1 MLNDLKMILG
11 INNTDFDNYIEEL
24 ILSAIEDLSSVG
36 IAYTTDS
43 SLIKVAI
50 QTYVK
55 AQFDEHNRA
64 ELQNSYDIQKDNLR
78 KKIDYQGESEEYV
91 YDNIISAW

>member
-11 INNTDFDNYIEEL
+11 INNTDFDDYIEEL

-36 IAYTTDS
+36 IAYTADS

-55 AQFDEHNRA
+55 SQFDEHNRA
-64 ELQNSYDIQKDNLR
+64 ELQSSYDIQKDNLR
-78 KKIDYQGESEEYV
+78 KKEAYQGVSDEYV
-91 YDNIISAW
+91 HDNIISA

>member
-1 MLNDLKMILG
+1 MLEDLKKILG

-36 IAYTTDS
+36 IAYTADS

-55 AQFDEHNRA
+55 AQFDEHNRV

-78 KKIDYQGESEEYV
+78 KKEDYQGESEDYV
-91 YDNIISAW
+91 YDSIISA

>member
-1 MLNDLKMILG
+1 MLEDLKKILG
-11 INNTDFDNYIEEL
+11 INNTDFDSYITGL

-36 IAYTTDS
+36 IAYTADS

-55 AQFDEHNRA
+55 AQFDEHNRV

-78 KKIDYQGESEEYV
+78 KKEDYQGESEDYV
-91 YDNIISAW
+91 YDSIISA

>member
-1 MLNDLKMILG
+1 MLNDLKKILG

-55 AQFDEHNRA
+55 AQFDEHNRV

-78 KKIDYQGESEEYV
+78 KKEDYQGESEEYV
-91 YDNIISAW
+91 YDNIISA

>member
-11 INNTDFDNYIEEL
+11 INNTDFDDYIEEL

-43 SLIKVAI
+43 SLIKGS
-50 QTYVK
+50 
-55 AQFDEHNRA
+55 
-64 ELQNSYDIQKDNLR
+64 NSNLC
-78 KKIDYQGESEEYV
+78 KSTI
-91 YDNIISAW
+91 